1 MKKFLYSFLGTM
13 AGIWVSVI
21 LLGVLFFMTI
31 GALVMSSKDGSPF
44 SMKDD
49 SVLHI
54 VLSGEVTDRET
65 PISLRS
71 QLLNDTDPMLSL
83 SQLVDAINAAK
94 EDKNIDGIFLD
105 CRGASMGAAQAQT
118 LVTALNGF
126 KESGKWIYSYA
137 DTYSQAEYF
146 VASSADSVFVNPVGM
161 IDIHG
166 LQATTMYYKELL
178 DKIGV
183 NMQVVKVGTY
193 KSAVEPFL
201 LNDMSDANRE
211 QQTVFLGSI
220 WEVMKKSIADRR
232 KVSPDSVNSW
242 ANNFAFAKQSDFYLK
257 NKIVDGVKYR
267 HEVEEMLADETGV
280 ADEPRLVSVSDY
292 MTVAKSPL
300 RKLSGKG
307 KNIAVLYA
315 LGDITESGTEG
326 ITSEQMVPVILKLAK
341 DKNVDGLILR
351 VNSGGGSAYAS
362 EQIWEALEQYKKIS
376 GNPFYVSM
384 SDMAASGGYY
394 ISCGADKIYA
404 EPMTLTGSIGIFGM
418 IPDFKPLMKDKLGV
432 STFTISTNTGSMPSV
447 FQPMTEQQRAA
458 MQGYVNQGYELFV
471 KRCANGRKKS
481 VDQIKAIAEGR
492 VWDGTTALKIGLVD
506 KLGGLQMAIDDM
518 AKALGTDNYRITDY
532 PDVNT
537 KWWEMLLEMDSE
549 MQGIADDSGLRAAY
563 MMSKAYRQ
571 LRDMSP
577 LQCRT
582 NYIRLH

>member
-31 GALVMSSKDGSPF
+31 GVIVMSSKDGAPF
-44 SMKDD
+44 SLKDD

-65 PISLRS
+65 PVSLRS
-71 QLLNDTDPMLSL
+71 QLLNDARASLSL

-94 EDKNIDGIFLD
+94 DDKNIDGIFLD
-105 CRGASMGAAQAQT
+105 CQGASIGAAQAQT
-118 LVTALNGF
+118 LITALNDF
-126 KESGKWIYSYA
+126 KKSGKWIYSYA
-137 DTYSQAEYF
+137 DTYSEVEYF
-146 VASSADSVFVNPVGM
+146 IAASADSVFINPVGM

-166 LQATTMYYKELL
+166 LEATTLYYKDLL

-201 LNDMSDANRE
+201 FNEMSDANRV
-211 QQTVFLGSI
+211 QQTVFLGNI
-220 WEVMKKSIADRR
+220 WNYMKKSIADRR

-242 ANNFAFAKQSDFYLK
+242 ANAFAFSKRADYYLK
-257 NKIVDGVKYR
+257 NKMVDGIKYR
-267 HEVEEMLADETGV
+267 HEVEDMLAAETGV
-280 ADEPRLVSVSDY
+280 ADEPRLVSFSDY
-292 MTVAKSPL
+292 NSVAKSPL
-300 RKLSGKG
+300 RKVSGKD

-315 LGDITESGTEG
+315 LGDITEGGSEG
-326 ITSEQMVPVILKLAK
+326 ITSEQMVPAILELAK
-341 DKNVDGLILR
+341 DEKVDGLILR

-418 IPDFKPLMKDKLGV
+418 IPDFQPLMKDKLGI
-432 STFTISTNTGSMPSV
+432 SSYTISTNDGSMPGV
-447 FQPMTEQQRAA
+447 FKPMTEQQRAA
-458 MQGYVNQGYELFV
+458 MQGYVDQGYELFV
-471 KRCANGRKKS
+471 KRCADGRKKT
-481 VDQIKAIAEGR
+481 VAQIKAIAEGR
-492 VWDGTTALKIGLVD
+492 VWDGQSALKIGLVD

-518 AKALGTDNYRITDY
+518 AKELGADTYRITDY
-532 PDVNT
+532 PSVT
-537 KWWEMLLEMDSE
+537 SKWWEMLLEMDSQ
-549 MQGIADDSGLRAAY
+549 MQSVVDESGLRTAY
-563 MMSKAYRQ
+563 LMSKAYRQ
-571 LRDMSP
+571 LREMSP

>member
-31 GALVMSSKDGSPF
+31 GALVISSDDSAPF

-49 SVLHI
+49 SVLHL
-54 VLSGEVTDRET
+54 VLTGEVADRET
-65 PISLRS
+65 PVSLRS
-71 QLLNDTDPMLSL
+71 QLLNESTPMLSL
-83 SQLVDAINAAK
+83 SQLVDAISAAK
-94 EDKNIDGIFLD
+94 DDDKIDGIYLD
-105 CRGASMGAAQAQT
+105 CQGASMGAAQAQT
-118 LVTALNGF
+118 LITALDDF
-126 KESGKWIYSYA
+126 KKSGKWIYSYA

-146 VASSADSVFVNPVGM
+146 VAASADSIFINPVGM

-166 LQATTMYYKELL
+166 LQATTLYFKELL
-178 DKIGV
+178 DKIGI

-193 KSAVEPFL
+193 KSAVEPFI
-201 LNDMSDANRE
+201 LNEISDANRE
-211 QQTVFLGSI
+211 QQTVFLGNI
-220 WEVMKKSIADRR
+220 WSAMKKSIADRR
-232 KVSPDSVNSW
+232 KVSADSVNSW
-242 ANNFAFAKQSDFYLK
+242 ANSFAFSKQSQFYLK
-257 NKIVDGVKYR
+257 NKIVDGIKYR
-267 HEVEEMLADETGV
+267 HEVEDMLAAETGV

-300 RKLSGKG
+300 RKHSGKG

-315 LGDITESGTEG
+315 LGDITDSGTEG
-326 ITSEQMVPVILKLAK
+326 ITSEAMVPEILKLAK
-341 DKNVDGLILR
+341 DKKVDGLILR

-404 EPMTLTGSIGIFGM
+404 EPMTLTGSIGIFGL
-418 IPDFKPLMKDKLGV
+418 IPDFQPLMKNKLG
-432 STFTISTNTGSMPSV
+432 ISTYTIATNSGSFPTV
-447 FQPMTEQQRAA
+447 TEPMSEQQRAA
-458 MQGYVNQGYELFV
+458 MQGYVDQGYELFV
-471 KRCANGRKKS
+471 KRCANGRKKT

-492 VWDGTTALKIGLVD
+492 VWDGQSALRIGLVD
-506 KLGGLQMAIDDM
+506 KLGGLQMAIEDM
-518 AKALGTDNYRITDY
+518 AKALGAENYHVTDY
-532 PDVNT
+532 PAITT
-537 KWWEMLLEMDSE
+537 KWWEMLLEMDSQ
-549 MQGIADDSGLRAAY
+549 MQEAADNSGIRTAY
-563 MMSKAYRQ
+563 LMSKAYRQ
-571 LRDMSP
+571 IRDMSP